1 MGVRHALKVVLVDV
15 DNEVVAAWRSAF
27 ADTPGV
33 EIRQGS
39 LLDVDADAWVSPTN
53 ARGLMDGGVDAVVKR
68 HLGAGIQVRVQRAIK
83 NRFGGSLPVG
93 SAVCVPSGAAV
104 PRFLISTPTMRESS
118 QNVSQTMN
126 VALACA
132 AAFQAVH
139 LQNRAKPGSIR
150 SVALVGMGA
159 RTGQVPAQV
168 CANLMWT
175 GYTLFH
181 DHGFADYDELR
192 AAVLARLADIEAA
205 GPARRVRIDVGSRLP
220 FVPVAPESSLPSE
233 GPASSAPPASSA
245 SEASSGPVG
254 PLGADTPAVQAAPA
268 TPVTPSGTTTPGGH
282 SPVNDTH
289 TPVAGEPVPT
299 AGDPLKLT
307 ELFAGGG
314 EPWLP
319 LLRPVIEARP
329 DAAGFIG
336 PQRSPEVVPVRE
348 LTFQALKPHPPHKWK
363 VVAFGQN
370 PYPRAESATGIAMFD
385 NTFHDW
391 QDSRFGRVVS
401 LRCLIKAAAMWKYGI
416 VKKTPIA
423 DVRALLKKEDTVQ
436 PPEWFQA
443 MLTQGVLLLNTS
455 LTASADGAVPTDRHT
470 AFWRPVAEQIVE
482 EILRA
487 KQDADEEDRG
497 VVFAWWG
504 AHARSLKRVVQRL
517 EKKYP
522 GVEVRH
528 LDHANPAAQGDVFCE
543 GDHFAQVNDALA
555 AVGAGPVDWLP
566 RKGWEQAA
574 AGAGGTGGGEVAE
587 RMGAFIASTME
598 LHQLYLDRLTSVK
611 DEGLVLPPVT
621 GVFDTPLM
629 DFRQAVE
636 PVSRVLARLD
646 PYIERSSRFGETK
659 AAEGTGAADTAGLSA
674 DAISALYLY
683 TCESAFYREI
693 NAVLRSPDRERLVPY
708 LPYLRLLFSAVSAL
722 PARTQPLWRGVALD
736 LRSQYPLGRTVTWW
750 GVSSCTSEP
759 GVARAFLGSRGKRTL
774 FEVTPARAVG
784 IRRFSA
790 FTGEEE
796 YILAPGTQLKVTE
809 VKNERGG
816 LCTVRLTELE
826 GQGLVS

>member
-1 MGVRHALKVVLVDV
+1 MGVERALKVVLVDV
-15 DNEVVAAWRSAF
+15 NDEVVAAWKSAF

-39 LLDVDADAWVSPTN
+39 LLDVDVDAWVSPTN
-53 ARGLMDGGVDAVVKR
+53 ARGRMDGGVDALVKR
-68 HLGAGIQVRVQRAIK
+68 HLGAGVQVRVQRAI
-83 NRFGGSLPVG
+83 REHFGGSLPVG

-104 PRFLISTPTMRESS
+104 PRHLISTPTMRQSS
-118 QNVSQTMN
+118 QNVSDTMN

-139 LQNRAKPGSIR
+139 LQNLAKLGSIR

-181 DHGFADYDELR
+181 DHGFADYDALR
-192 AAVLARLADIEAA
+192 AAVLGQLDDIEGA
-205 GPARRVRIDVGSRLP
+205 GPSQRVRIK
-220 FVPVAPESSLPSE
+220 AP
-233 GPASSAPPASSA
+233 
-245 SEASSGPVG
+245 
-254 PLGADTPAVQAAPA
+254 AAPS
-268 TPVTPSGTTTPGGH
+268 PSPA
-282 SPVNDTH
+282 P
-289 TPVAGEPVPT
+289 
-299 AGDPLKLT
+299 AGDPLGLA
-307 ELFAGGG
+307 ELFTGGG

-319 LLRPVIEARP
+319 LLAPVIEAQP
-329 DAAGFIG
+329 GAGAFIG
-336 PQRSPEVVPVRE
+336 PKRSPEVVPVRE
-348 LTFQALKPHPPHKWK
+348 LTFQALKPHPPHKWR

-391 QDSRFGRVVS
+391 KDSQFGRVVS
-401 LRCLIKAAAMWKYGI
+401 IRCLIKAAAMWKYGI
-416 VKKTPIA
+416 AKKTPIA

-443 MLTQGVLLLNTS
+443 MLTQGVLLLNAS
-455 LTASADGAVPTDRHT
+455 LTASADGAVATEQHT
-470 AFWRPVAEQIVE
+470 SFWRPVAEQIVE

-487 KQDADEEDRG
+487 KQDAEEEDRG

-528 LDHANPAAQGDVFCE
+528 LDHVNPAAQGDVFCE

-555 AVGAGPVDWLP
+555 SVGAEPVDWLP
-566 RKGWEQAA
+566 AKGWDQDP
-574 AGAGGTGGGEVAE
+574 AGAGGSGGGGVSE

-598 LHQLYLDRLTSVK
+598 LHQLYLERLTSVK
-611 DEGLVLPPVT
+611 DEGLVLPPIT
-621 GVFDTPLM
+621 GVFDTPVM
-629 DFRQAVE
+629 DFREAVE
-636 PVSRVLARLD
+636 PVTQVLANLD
-646 PYIERSSRFGETK
+646 RYVERSSRFAETK
-659 AAEGTGAADTAGLSA
+659 VAEAGAEGGLSA

-708 LPYLRLLFSAVSAL
+708 LPYLRLLFSAVAEL
-722 PARTQPLWRGVALD
+722 PVRTEPLWRGVALD

-759 GVARAFLGSRGKRTL
+759 SVARSFLGSRGRRTL

-796 YILAPGTQLKVTE
+796 YILTPGTQLKVTE
-809 VKNERGG
+809 VTTERGG
-816 LCTVRLTELE
+816 LCTVRLSELE

>member
-1 MGVRHALKVVLVDV
+1 MGVERALRVVLVDV
-15 DNEVVAAWRSAF
+15 NDEVVKAWRSAF
-27 ADTPGV
+27 ADTPEV

-39 LLDVDADAWVSPTN
+39 LLDVDVDAWVSPTN
-53 ARGLMDGGVDAVVKR
+53 ARGRMDGGVDAVVKR
-68 HLGAGIQVRVQRAIK
+68 HLGAGVQVRVQREIRA
-83 NRFGGSLPVG
+83 RFGGSLPVG

-104 PRFLISTPTMRESS
+104 PRYLISTPTMRQSS
-118 QNVSQTMN
+118 QNVSETMN

-139 LQNRAKPGSIR
+139 LQNREKPGSIR

-159 RTGQVPAQV
+159 RTGRVPAGV

-181 DHGFADYDELR
+181 DHGFADYDQLR
-192 AAVLARLADIEAA
+192 AAVLGQLHDIEGA
-205 GPARRVRIDVGSRLP
+205 GTGERVRIVVPGVTGVTGVTGAAGATGASDVPEVSV
-220 FVPVAPESSLPSE
+220 VPGVSE
-233 GPASSAPPASSA
+233 V
-245 SEASSGPVG
+245 ASSG
-254 PLGADTPAVQAAPA
+254 APA
-268 TPVTPSGTTTPGGH
+268 KGAEAQ
-282 SPVNDTH
+282 
-289 TPVAGEPVPT
+289 AGSSS
-299 AGDPLKLT
+299 GDPLGLA
-307 ELFAGGG
+307 ELFGGGG

-319 LLRPVIEARP
+319 LLGPLIEAQP
-329 DAAGFIG
+329 AAGDFIG
-336 PQRSPEVVPVRE
+336 PKRGPEVVPVRE
-348 LTFQALKPHPPHKWK
+348 LTFQALKPHPPKKWK

-385 NTFHDW
+385 NTFNDW
-391 QDSRFGRVVS
+391 KDSQFGRVVS
-401 LRCLIKAAAMWKYGI
+401 MRCIIKAAAMWKYGI

-443 MLTQGVLLLNTS
+443 MLTQGVLLLNAS
-455 LTASADGAVPTDRHT
+455 LTASADGALPTDRHT
-470 AFWRPVAEQIVE
+470 SFWRPVVEQIVE

-528 LDHANPAAQGDVFCE
+528 LDHVNPAAQGDAFCE
-543 GDHFAQVNDALA
+543 GDHFSQVNDALA
-555 AVGAGPVDWLP
+555 AVGAEPVDWLP
-566 RKGWEQAA
+566 RKGWDQE
-574 AGAGGTGGGEVAE
+574 AGAGGAAGGGVAE

-598 LHQLYLDRLTSVK
+598 LHQLYLERLTSVK
-611 DEGLVLPPVT
+611 DEGLVLPPIT

-629 DFRQAVE
+629 EFRKAVE
-636 PVSRVLARLD
+636 PVSQVLARLD
-646 PYIERSSRFGETK
+646 RHIERSSLFGESK
-659 AAEGTGAADTAGLSA
+659 VAEAEAAGAPSGKGLCGDGLSA
-674 DAISALYLY
+674 DAIAALYLY

-693 NAVLRSPDRERLVPY
+693 NAVLRSPDRERLTPY
-708 LPYLRLLFSAVSAL
+708 LPYLRLLFSAVETL
-722 PARTQPLWRGVALD
+722 PAQTRPLWRGVALD
-736 LRSQYPLGRTVTWW
+736 LRSQYPVGRTVAWW
-750 GVSSCTSEP
+750 GVSSCTSELS
-759 GVARAFLGSRGKRTL
+759 VARAFLGSRGKRTL

-796 YILAPGTQLKVTE
+796 YILTPGTQLQVTE
-809 VKNERGG
+809 VKAERGG

>member
-1 MGVRHALKVVLVDV
+1 MGVERALKVVLVDV
-15 DNEVVAAWRSAF
+15 NDEVVAAWKSAF
-27 ADTPGV
+27 ADTPEV
-33 EIRQGS
+33 EIRRGS
-39 LLDVDADAWVSPTN
+39 VLDVDVDAWVSPTN
-53 ARGLMDGGVDAVVKR
+53 ARGRMDGGVDAVVKR
-68 HLGAGIQVRVQRAIK
+68 HLGAGVQVRVQRAIRE
-83 NRFGGSLPVG
+83 RFGGSLPVG

-104 PRFLISTPTMRESS
+104 PRYLISTPTMRQSS
-118 QNVSQTMN
+118 QNVSDTMN

-139 LQNRAKPGSIR
+139 LQNLAKPGSIR

-181 DHGFADYDELR
+181 DHGFADYEELR
-192 AAVLARLADIEAA
+192 AAVLGQLDDIEGA
-205 GPARRVRIDVGSRLP
+205 GPTQRVRIKTP
-220 FVPVAPESSLPSE
+220 APAAQAQVPASTPAPAPAQVPAPAQ
-233 GPASSAPPASSA
+233 GPAQVPA
-245 SEASSGPVG
+245 EV
-254 PLGADTPAVQAAPA
+254 PAQ
-268 TPVTPSGTTTPGGH
+268 TPSPAP
-282 SPVNDTH
+282 S
-289 TPVAGEPVPT
+289 
-299 AGDPLKLT
+299 GDPLGLA
-307 ELFAGGG
+307 ELFKGGG

-319 LLRPVIEARP
+319 LLGPVIEAQP
-329 DAAGFIG
+329 GAGAFIG
-336 PQRSPEVVPVRE
+336 PKRSPEVVPVRE

-391 QDSRFGRVVS
+391 KDSQFGRVVS
-401 LRCLIKAAAMWKYGI
+401 IRCIIKAAAMWKYGI
-416 VKKTPIA
+416 AKKTPIA

-443 MLTQGVLLLNTS
+443 MLTQGVLLLNAS
-455 LTASADGAVPTDRHT
+455 LTASADGAVPTDQHT
-470 AFWRPVAEQIVE
+470 SFWRPVAEQIVE

-487 KQDADEEDRG
+487 KQDAEGEDRG

-528 LDHANPAAQGDVFCE
+528 LDHANPAAQGDIFCE

-555 AVGAGPVDWLP
+555 AVGAEPVDWLP
-566 RKGWEQAA
+566 SKGWDQHATDT
-574 AGAGGTGGGEVAE
+574 AGSE

-598 LHQLYLDRLTSVK
+598 LHQLYLERLTSVK
-611 DEGLVLPPVT
+611 DEGLVLPPIT

-629 DFRQAVE
+629 DFRKAVE
-636 PVSRVLARLD
+636 PVTRVLANLD
-646 PYIERSSRFGETK
+646 RYVERSTRFAETK
-659 AAEGTGAADTAGLSA
+659 AAQPEVSGGLSA

-693 NAVLRSPDRERLVPY
+693 NAVLRSPDRERLTPY
-708 LPYLRLLFSAVSAL
+708 LPYLRLLFSAVAEL
-722 PARTQPLWRGVALD
+722 PAQTRPLWRGVALD

-759 GVARAFLGSRGKRTL
+759 GVARGFLGSRGRRTL

-796 YILAPGTQLKVTE
+796 YILTPGTQLKVTD
-809 VKNERGG
+809 VKTERGG

-826 GQGLVS
+826 GQGQVS